1 MKTKGQMLPVVVL
14 VLFALCALPA
24 RNIAAAQG
32 PIDSQ
37 ELQAFF
43 DSVISAQLKA
53 YHIPGA
59 TVSVVKNGQLFF
71 AGGYGD
77 ADLAKHK
84 PVVADRTL
92 FGPGSIA
99 KLFTWSGDAASRTGR
114 TRSQYDVNLYLK
126 DFQIPATYLK
136 PITLAHL
143 MTHSAGF
150 DDPYNFYTHNA
161 DELVPLSEFVARHM
175 PARVRPPEE
184 LSTYSNYGVALAGY
198 IVECC
203 SPSNNTLRTHPPLDM
218 QHTTLRQPIPAS
230 PTPAIG
236 YTCADGA
243 FRVEPFVYIQTA
255 VSMFTTATDMAHF
268 MIAQL
273 EGGQFEVHIFTDQH
287 RAQQMQ
293 QPLFT
298 NDPHVMALCS

>member
-1 MKTKGQMLPVVVL
+1 MMKTKGQMLPVVVL

-59 TVSVVKNGQLFF
+59 TVAVMKNGQLFF
-71 AGGYGD
+71 AVGYGD

-84 PVVADRTL
+84 PVVADQTL

-99 KLFTWSGDAASRTGR
+99 KLFTWTAVMQLVEQGR
-114 TRSQYDVNLYLK
+114 LDLNTDVNLYLK
-126 DFQIPATYLK
+126 DFQIPATYPQ

-175 PARVRPPEE
+175 PARVRPPGN
-184 LSTYSNYGVALAGY
+184 LLG
-198 IVECC
+198 
-203 SPSNNTLRTHPPLDM
+203 LR
-218 QHTTLRQPIPAS
+218 
-230 PTPAIG
+230 
-236 YTCADGA
+236 
-243 FRVEPFVYIQTA
+243 
-255 VSMFTTATDMAHF
+255 
-268 MIAQL
+268 L
-273 EGGQFEVHIFTDQH
+273 E
-287 RAQQMQ
+287 
-293 QPLFT
+293 
-298 NDPHVMALCS
+298 